1 MKNRS
6 VEMKNRSM
14 EVFGMKRNIALL
26 VALTSLLVGVYVTKQ
41 ALASCFYYCVVE
53 DRQIVQKQC
62 GRVTDGC
69 PGSCSKEERQEGS
82 CRFTINPF
90 AGCDPVQRLVPHSLY
105 TTGCVPAGMIIPNC
119 QYDEANWQFRGIV
132 FVNQPDCNGYTCL
145 EF

>member
-1 MKNRS
+1 
-6 VEMKNRSM
+6 M

-69 PGSCSKEERQEGS
+69 PGYCSKEEWQQGS
-82 CRFTINPF
+82 CQFTINPF
-90 AGCDPVQRLVPHSLY
+90 AGCDSVQKVVPHNFY
-105 TTGCVPAGMIIPNC
+105 TTGCVLAGAINPSC
-119 QYDEANWQFRGIV
+119 RCDENNWRYAGRV
-132 FVNQPDCNGYTCL
+132 FVNQPDCNGYTC
-145 EF
+145 FGY